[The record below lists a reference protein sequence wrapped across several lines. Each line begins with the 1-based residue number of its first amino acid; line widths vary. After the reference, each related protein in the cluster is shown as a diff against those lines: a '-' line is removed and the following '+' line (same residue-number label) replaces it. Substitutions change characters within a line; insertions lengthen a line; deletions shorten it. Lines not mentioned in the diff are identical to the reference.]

1 MLRTITLALAVL
13 LVTGGAYAAD
23 PALDT
28 DEQKTIYALGIA
40 ISKNLGGFNLT
51 PAELDIVKAGI
62 TDGVLNKP
70 ARVDLNT
77 YGPKLQALAKERAAA
92 VAAGEKKASEAYL
105 AKAADEKG
113 AKKTASGLI
122 YTELTAGKGDS
133 PKATDRVK
141 VHYEGKLVDGTVF
154 DSSVKRGEP
163 ASFPLNGVIKC
174 WTEGVQ
180 MMKVG
185 GKARLVCPSDIAYG
199 DAGSPPAIKPGAT
212 LVFEV
217 ELLDMEQA
225 PAAKPK

>member
-1 MLRTITLALAVL
+1 MPRTITLALAVL
-13 LVTGGAYAAD
+13 LVAGGARAAD
-23 PALDT
+23 PALET

-40 ISKNLGGFNLT
+40 ISRNLGGFNLT

-77 YGPKLQALAKERAAA
+77 YGPKLQALAKERATA
-92 VAAGEKKASEAYL
+92 VAATEKKASEEYL
-105 AKAADEKG
+105 AKAAGEKG

-122 YTELTAGKGDS
+122 YTEVTPGKGDA

-154 DSSVKRGEP
+154 DSSIKRGEP

-185 GKARLVCPSDIAYG
+185 GKAKLICPSDIAYG

-212 LVFEV
+212 LVFDV
-217 ELLDMEQA
+217 ELLDIEKA